1 MPGTGGALTEG
12 AAPPAP
18 TASALGP
25 GLGGAIG
32 TGAPTGGDGPTTGG
46 AFRAGPGAPAKYAL
60 ARRWISVAR
69 ESANSSFG
77 APGVG
82 SLVLMV
88 LADIDALE
96 DRDGVVGQ
104 HRDGAIER
112 DEVLRGAS
120 LIDPHQPD
128 RQARSRLPGK

>member
-1 MPGTGGALTEG
+1 MGGATTEG

-25 GLGGAIG
+25 GLGGAIA
-32 TGAPTGGDGPTTGG
+32 TGAPTGGDGATAGG
-46 AFRAGPGAPAKYAL
+46 AFRAGPGTPAKYAL
-60 ARRWISVAR
+60 ARRSISLAR

-77 APGVG
+77 TPGVG
-82 SLVLMV
+82 SLVRMV

-104 HRDGAIER
+104 DGDRAI
-112 DEVLRGAS
+112 
-120 LIDPHQPD
+120 
-128 RQARSRLPGK
+128 